1 MGKLKA
7 LMNLGLIIS
16 ILKDLWEV
24 YRTWE
29 DAWKDKTLTDAEMKE
44 ILDELLVPVMRI
56 KALFN

>member
-29 DAWKDKTLTDAEMKE
+29 DAWKDNTLTDAEMKE